1 MLYCIIPFRQGE
13 RTMGSQGYTRKRPCS
28 ICRRWFTPHPRLKDR
43 QRTCGDPECKKE
55 WHRRK
60 CAEWNKRNGDYF
72 KTNYLQKK
80 VDSQATTTPIK
91 SRLKT
96 GLPKKYVQD
105 VIGPKPLVIIEYLA
119 QLMVQRF
126 QEVIRRQLIVNTRE
140 TQRLPFDRSSRF
152 DRL

>member
-1 MLYCIIPFRQGE
+1 
-13 RTMGSQGYTRKRPCS
+13 MGNQGYIRKRPCS

-60 CAEWNKRNGDYF
+60 CAEWNRRNGDYF

-80 VDSQATTTPIK
+80 LDSQSTAQIK

-105 VIGPKPLVIIEYLA
+105 VIGMQVLVIIEYLA

-126 QEVIRRQLIVNTRE
+126 QEVIRLQLFVNTRE
-140 TQRLPFDRSSRF
+140 TQRLPFDRFSRF
-152 DRL
+152 DGL

>member
-1 MLYCIIPFRQGE
+1 
-13 RTMGSQGYTRKRPCS
+13 MGSQGYTKKRPCS

-43 QRTCGDPECKKE
+43 QRTCGDPECKNE

-60 CAEWNKRNGDYF
+60 CAEWNKKNGDYF

-80 VDSQATTTPIK
+80 LDSQATSAQIK

-96 GLPKKYVQD
+96 GLPIKHVQE
-105 VIGPKPLVIIEYLA
+105 VIGTQTLVIMEYLA

-126 QEVIRRQLIVNTRE
+126 QEVIRRQPIVNTGKLP
-140 TQRLPFDRSSRF
+140 RLSGDGFSRF